1 MVDTDFFDVTG
12 QIGQLWIFP
21 IKSCA
26 GIAVQSARLLP
37 TGLEHD
43 RAFMLVDARGE
54 FITQRE
60 IARMVLVQPA
70 IEGGV
75 MTVTAPGMEPLTVD
89 MAFTG
94 PERSVRVWDD
104 HVPALQAPD
113 AINAWFSQFLQKE
126 CALVRMAP
134 QAQRLASKKWTRG
147 ADAPTQFADG
157 YPILVVSQASVDEL
171 NDRLTQGGHSA
182 VVAHRFRANIVVQ
195 GFQSHDEDRIEALAV
210 HQGNADSR
218 QWLDLPLVK
227 PCARCPI
234 PDIDPATSQSGT
246 SVTDTLQTY
255 RHDDRLDGAVTFG
268 MNAIVP
274 AGAGGLLRVGDRVGG
289 VLQFD

>member
-1 MVDTDFFDVTG
+1 MDTDFFDVSG

-26 GIAVQSARLLP
+26 GIAVPSARLLP
-37 TGLEHD
+37 TGLEYD

-54 FITQRE
+54 FISQRE

-70 IEGGV
+70 IEGAV
-75 MTVTAPGMEPLTVD
+75 MTVSAPGMQPLAID

-94 PERSVRVWDD
+94 PERTVRVWDD
-104 HVPALQAPD
+104 SVPALQAPD
-113 AINAWFSQFLQKE
+113 AVNAWFSQYLGTE
-126 CALVRMAP
+126 CFLVRMAP
-134 QAQRLASKKWTRG
+134 TAQRLASKKWTAG

-157 YPILVVSQASVDEL
+157 YPVLVISQASVDEL
-171 NDRLTQGGHSA
+171 NQRLVQAGHSP
-182 VVAHRFRANIVVQ
+182 VVAERFRANIIVN

-210 HQGNADSR
+210 HQGAEGSQ

-234 PDIDPATSQSGT
+234 PDIDPATARSGT

-274 AGAGGLLRVGDRVGG
+274 AGATAVLQVGGRVGG
-289 VLQFD
+289 ALQFD

>member
-1 MVDTDFFDVTG
+1 MANSDFFDVTG
-12 QIGQLWIFP
+12 HIGQLWVFP

-43 RAFMLVDARGE
+43 RAFMLVDGQGD
-54 FITQRE
+54 FISQRE

-70 IEGGV
+70 IADGV
-75 MTVTAPGMEPLTVD
+75 MTVTAPGMKPLAVD

-94 PERSVRVWDD
+94 PERAVRVWDD
-104 HVPALQAPD
+104 QVPALQAPD
-113 AINAWFSQFLQKE
+113 AVNAWFSAFLQTA
-126 CALVRMAP
+126 CTLVRMAP
-134 QAQRLASKKWTRG
+134 QALRLASKKWTGG

-157 YPILVVSQASVDEL
+157 FPVLVVSRASVHEL
-171 NDRLTQGGHSA
+171 NERLTQAGEA
-182 VVAHRFRANIVVQ
+182 PVVAERFRANIVVE
-195 GFQSHDEDRIEALAV
+195 GFQSHDEDRIESLSV
-210 HQGNADSR
+210 QQGGPGSQ
-218 QWLDLPLVK
+218 QWVDLPLVK

-234 PDIDPATSQSGT
+234 PDIDPATAASGT

-268 MNAIVP
+268 MNAYVP
-274 AGAGGLLRVGDRVGG
+274 AGTGGVLRVGDAVGG
-289 VLQFD
+289 ALQFD

>member
-1 MVDTDFFDVTG
+1 MDTDFFDVTG

-26 GIAVQSARLLP
+26 GMAVHSARLLP

-54 FITQRE
+54 FISQRE

-70 IEGGV
+70 IKNGV
-75 MTVTAPGMEPLTVD
+75 MTVTAPGMAPLDVD
-89 MAFTG
+89 MGFDG
-94 PERSVRVWDD
+94 PARQVRVWDD
-104 HVPALQAPD
+104 TVAALQAPD
-113 AINAWFSQFLQKE
+113 AVNAWFSQYLGTE

-134 QAQRLASKKWTRG
+134 AAQRPTSTKWTRG
-147 ADAPTQFADG
+147 EAAYTQFSDG
-157 YPILVVSQASVDEL
+157 YPVLVISQASVDEL
-171 NDRLTQGGHSA
+171 NDRLQQGGHA
-182 VVAHRFRANIVVQ
+182 AIVAHRFRANIVVN
-195 GFQSHDEDRIEALAV
+195 GFQSHDEDRIESLSV
-210 HQGNADSR
+210 HQVNAASQ
-218 QWLDLPLVK
+218 QWLDLPIVK

-234 PDIDPATSQSGT
+234 PDIDPATATSGT

-274 AGAGGLLRVGDRVGG
+274 KGAGGVLTVGDRVGG
-289 VLQFD
+289 QLQFD

>member
-1 MVDTDFFDVTG
+1 MDTDFFDVTG

-26 GIAVQSARLLP
+26 GIAVASARVLP

-54 FITQRE
+54 FISQRE
-60 IARMVLVQPA
+60 LARMALIQPA
-70 IEGGV
+70 IEAGAL
-75 MTVTAPGMEPLTVD
+75 TVTAPGMAPLTID
-89 MAFTG
+89 MAFVG
-94 PERSVRVWDD
+94 HERTVRVWDD
-104 HVPALQAPD
+104 AVAALQAPD
-113 AINAWFSQFLQKE
+113 AVNAWFSQYLGHE
-126 CALVRMAP
+126 CFLVRMAP
-134 QAQRLASKKWTRG
+134 TAQRLASKKWTKG

-157 YPILVVSQASVDEL
+157 YPVLVISQASVDEL
-171 NDRLTQGGHSA
+171 SDRLVKAGKA
-182 VVAHRFRANIVVQ
+182 PVVAHRFRANIIVD
-195 GFQSHDEDRIEALAV
+195 GFQSHDEDRIEALSI
-210 HQGNADSR
+210 HQGDAQAR

-234 PDIDPATSQSGT
+234 PDIDPATAEQGT
-246 SVTDTLQTY
+246 RVTDTLQTY

-274 AGAGGLLRVGDRVGG
+274 MGTDAVLRIGDRVGG
-289 VLQFD
+289 ALQFD